1 MSREIDTR
9 GDRRR
14 RDDEYLVVAAQS
26 GDRSAFAVLVRRW
39 HKRLI
44 AHAWRLTGTR
54 EAAEDAVQAG
64 WVDIVRA
71 FPALRDERVFPAW
84 AFRIVTRR
92 AIKAMAAQKRDIV
105 RLPDEHEAAVPTE
118 SLACDDPNDLV
129 GDRQDLRRAIAALSP
144 AHRAALALHYF
155 EELSIAEI
163 AVALD
168 APVGTIKTRLM
179 HARLQLRRHF
189 EGAE

>member
-1 MSREIDTR
+1 MT

-14 RDDEYLVVAAQS
+14 RDDEYLVGAAQS
-26 GDRSAFAVLVRRW
+26 GDGSAFAALVRRW
-39 HKRLI
+39 HKRLV

-71 FPALRDERVFPAW
+71 LPALRDERVFPAW

-92 AIKAMAAQKRDIV
+92 ALKAIAARKKDSIAF
-105 RLPDEHEAAVPTE
+105 PCEHEEVVRAVSIAGDNSGE
-118 SLACDDPNDLV
+118 LV
-129 GDRQDLRRAIAALSP
+129 VDRQDLRRAIAALSP

-179 HARLQLRRHF
+179 HARLQLRRNF